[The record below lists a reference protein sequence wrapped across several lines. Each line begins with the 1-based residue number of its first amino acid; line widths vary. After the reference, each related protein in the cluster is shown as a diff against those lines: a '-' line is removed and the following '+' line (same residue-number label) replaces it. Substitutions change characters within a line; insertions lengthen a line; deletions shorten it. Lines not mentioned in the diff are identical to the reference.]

1 MTDVKT
7 TLRSA
12 YLAGPMRGIEDYNF
26 PEFRKQTAW
35 LRGLG
40 WTVFSPA
47 ERDEQDPD
55 IDHETDVAGWT
66 GSRGLDYFM
75 AHDLKAVCEMDA
87 VICLPGWEASQG
99 ARLETVT
106 AVEVGH
112 PVFVIART
120 ASDHRY
126 LESVPADYVREVFA
140 ARGVPAPDLPVN
152 PFQEDNLPARRMTE
166 SQWASDEGVGL
177 PAVWAFEVEDD
188 QGAMDTPADVIGQM
202 EQESWEEWS
211 REEPDYPADFER
223 AHEAAITH
231 APIHAP
237 FACQC
242 GGALTEECEGYTPVD
257 PPEDDPKVMEAFDR
271 LEEKAQEG
279 LRRLLCAPSVFAKEQ
294 PSALPTESAARK
306 GVPLARGVLDYFPA
320 ALAEV
325 ARVSKAGNDKH
336 NPGQDMHHARGKST
350 DHADC
355 LLRHLVD
362 RGKVDVETGQR
373 HSAEV
378 AWRALALLQQ
388 ELEDEGLAPLPRGA
402 RLPEEEA

>member
-12 YLAGPMRGIEDYNF
+12 YLAGPMRGIEEYNF

-40 WTVFSPA
+40 WEIFSPA
-47 ERDEQDPD
+47 ERDEQDPE
-55 IDHETDVAGWT
+55 IDHTEDIAGWT

-112 PVFVIART
+112 PVFEIAR
-120 ASDHRY
+120 DLKGYGRY
-126 LESVPADYVREVFA
+126 LKSVSNDYVQAVFA
-140 ARGVPAPDLPVN
+140 ARGVPQAQPV
-152 PFQEDNLPARRMTE
+152 AA
-166 SQWASDEGVGL
+166 WG
-177 PAVWAFEVEDD
+177 FEVDD
-188 QGAMDTPADVIGQM
+188 
-202 EQESWEEWS
+202 
-211 REEPDYPADFER
+211 DYPTDFER
-223 AHEAAITH
+223 AYEPPVPTVDAEGFPEPEPQDEMLSPTNAI
-231 APIHAP
+231 
-237 FACQC
+237 
-242 GGALTEECEGYTPVD
+242 ALAHR
-257 PPEDDPKVMEAFDR
+257 MLA
-271 LEEKAQEG
+271 
-279 LRRLLCAPSVFAKEQ
+279 
-294 PSALPTESAARK
+294 SALPTGSEARK

-378 AWRALALLQQ
+378 AWRALALLQP

>member
-1 MTDVKT
+1 MTEIALN
-7 TLRSA
+7 LRSA

-35 LRGLG
+35 LRGKG
-40 WTVFSPA
+40 WKVFSPA
-47 ERDEQDPD
+47 ERDENDPT
-55 IDHETDVAGWT
+55 IDHTEDVAGWT

-75 AHDLKAVCEMDA
+75 SYDLRAVCETDV
-87 VICLPGWEASQG
+87 VICLPGWEDSQG

-112 PVFVIART
+112 PVFEIT
-120 ASDHRY
+120 LDSTGHRV
-126 LESVPADYVREVFA
+126 LTSVPSAYVQAVFS
-140 ARGVPAPDLPVN
+140 ARGVPDTSVP
-152 PFQEDNLPARRMTE
+152 TK
-166 SQWASDEGVGL
+166 G
-177 PAVWAFEVEDD
+177 WAFDAPEPTDD
-188 QGAMDTPADVIGQM
+188 QGLMDFIATNTVEAKGTVADALCLN
-202 EQESWEEWS
+202 
-211 REEPDYPADFER
+211 PD
-223 AHEAAITH
+223 
-231 APIHAP
+231 
-237 FACQC
+237 
-242 GGALTEECEGYTPVD
+242 
-257 PPEDDPKVMEAFDR
+257 
-271 LEEKAQEG
+271 
-279 LRRLLCAPSVFAKEQ
+279 
-294 PSALPTESAARK
+294 SALPTGSEARK

-362 RGKVDVETGQR
+362 RGKTDPETGQR

-388 ELEDEGLAPLPRGA
+388 ELEDDGVAPLPRGA
-402 RLPEEEA
+402 RLTEGT

>member
-55 IDHETDVAGWT
+55 IDHEVDVAGWQ

-75 AHDLKAVCEMDA
+75 AYDLKAVCEMDA
-87 VICLPGWEASQG
+87 VICLPGWENSQG

-112 PVFVIART
+112 PVFVISRS

-140 ARGVPAPDLPVN
+140 ERGRPHVVDASCWCNPKREPV
-152 PFQEDNLPARRMTE
+152 A
-166 SQWASDEGVGL
+166 A
-177 PAVWAFEVEDD
+177 WAFEVEDD

-202 EQESWEEWS
+202 ERESWEES
-211 REEPDYPADFER
+211 RPEPQDEMLSPENAIAL
-223 AHEAAITH
+223 AHDKLA
-231 APIHAP
+231 
-237 FACQC
+237 
-242 GGALTEECEGYTPVD
+242 
-257 PPEDDPKVMEAFDR
+257 
-271 LEEKAQEG
+271 
-279 LRRLLCAPSVFAKEQ
+279 
-294 PSALPTESAARK
+294 SALPTGSEARK

-362 RGKVDVETGQR
+362 RGKIDVETGQR

>member
-1 MTDVKT
+1 MTDVAT

-47 ERDEQDPD
+47 ERDENDPD
-55 IDHETDVAGWT
+55 IDHEVDVAGWQ

-87 VICLPGWEASQG
+87 VICLPGWENSQG

-112 PVFVIART
+112 PVFEI
-120 ASDHRY
+120 ASDLKGYGRY
-126 LESVPADYVREVFA
+126 LKSVSGAYVQAVFA
-140 ARGVPAPDLPVN
+140 TRGVLQARPV
-152 PFQEDNLPARRMTE
+152 A
-166 SQWASDEGVGL
+166 A
-177 PAVWAFEVEDD
+177 WAFEVDD
-188 QGAMDTPADVIGQM
+188 
-202 EQESWEEWS
+202 
-211 REEPDYPADFER
+211 DYPADFER
-223 AHEAAITH
+223 AYEPQDEMLSPENAI
-231 APIHAP
+231 
-237 FACQC
+237 
-242 GGALTEECEGYTPVD
+242 ALAHD
-257 PPEDDPKVMEAFDR
+257 KLA
-271 LEEKAQEG
+271 
-279 LRRLLCAPSVFAKEQ
+279 
-294 PSALPTESAARK
+294 SALPTGSEARK